1 MSELEIL
8 SPDDASRRIL
18 SPLSGQRC
26 SVVTSSYGNELVLGF
41 GATHRPRPP
50 LRETP
55 RADWMLYSR
64 ATPWVLETAEG
75 VVATERRRLGHRALE
90 DIQDTILGTEI
101 LEGHIRNAALGLTLQ
116 FSNAAFSLLPPALR
130 RQQSPASAEV
140 WELAAPD
147 SQVLIAYA
155 DQGLVIARA
164 DEVPPIEP
172 EESYLAAAATTAR
185 EAEPIALTNDYYLQ
199 RRRAAR
205 FQRMLENVAHDL
217 DYDLF
222 TSSLDQ
228 PNTQIDAVMVT
239 PEGTLIGVQYTST
252 RSPLRSP
259 ARAEIKRF
267 LLIADD
273 GSKPSFRRRKDGT
286 AVARVAWIGGP
297 ADEVKEA
304 LTRLAVA

>member
-26 SVVTSSYGNELVLGF
+26 SVVASSYGNELVLGF

-75 VVATERRRLGHRALE
+75 VVATERRRLGQRALE

-101 LEGHIRNAALGLTLQ
+101 LEGHIRNAALALTLQ

-130 RQQSPASAEV
+130 RQQSPASTEV

-172 EESYLAAAATTAR
+172 EELGLAAAAAS
-185 EAEPIALTNDYYLQ
+185 EAKTIPLTNEYYLQ

-273 GSKPSFRRRKDGT
+273 GSKPSFRRTKDGT